1 MRAKYMNSLK
11 SSKRRWRMPLKSAVP
26 VPPMDPKE
34 VHVANE
40 NLIAVAQY
48 MIYAAII
55 ISQREDGVTELALPS
70 TEGQQ

>member
-1 MRAKYMNSLK
+1 M
-11 SSKRRWRMPLKSAVP
+11 KSAVP